1 MKIKVDESTRGGE
14 WKLLRKKVLKKWNE
28 ITNSE
33 STRIY
38 EWNYN

>member
-1 MKIKVDESTRGGE
+1 MKRTMLKE
-14 WKLLRKKVLKKWNE
+14 WKLWYLKVLKKLNE